1 MKTAAKTA
9 VLGLLAVLGWL
20 VYDFVFDRAPAH
32 RFVLNADRE
41 IRSAH
46 LTLNG
51 KSKTMVIYGKSA
63 SASMMLSDASGE
75 IAIAFADGTT
85 SKCRIGYITNGEIE
99 PHQIEVIEGKCAVPP
114 IAV

>member
-1 MKTAAKTA
+1 MKAAEKTA

-20 VYDFVFDRAPAH
+20 AYDFVFDRAPPH
-32 RFVLNADRE
+32 RFVVNADRA
-41 IRSAH
+41 IRSAQ

-51 KSKTMVIYGKSA
+51 KSKAMVLDGKSA

-85 SKCRIGYITNGEIE
+85 SKCRIGYITNSEME
-99 PHQIEVIEGKCAVPP
+99 PHEIVVEGGKCTVPS